1 MPRLLSR
8 EQLSPLAR
16 KRPRKRLLV
25 SPLAWKRRRKR
36 LLVSPLAEE
45 QPRKWSPGRL
55 RKWYSP
61 PVCALA
67 ATLLCCGSAQATF
80 TPFGLISA
88 DPEKGLQADFAYDP
102 AISADGRYVA
112 FTGSI
117 ASRQGIYRKELATG
131 RLELVAAG
139 DGAGAPSISANG
151 QYVSFTTDQN
161 PVTGA
166 ATGACS
172 SVYVRNMEVSPE
184 QPPSQTEAWRPEGPQ
199 PAAPGELEHV
209 AFTLVSAGD
218 GSPESLTYAPEAGR
232 PCGSTAAARVALS
245 ADGEQVA
252 FTVLSPSSLTGA
264 CALDEE
270 TATEVCPTPPYQVAV
285 RDLRSEATTLVSS
298 TLASQRSDQPQPVPD
313 GAALAGPTT
322 SGVVSL
328 RGGGHARLAVGGS
341 TAAISADG
349 SAVAWMGIEIA
360 AQAPVDQPLPR
371 VQSGTEKGV
380 PTYYPNSYAEPLW
393 RQISAGPGA
402 PTRRVLA
409 GDDPSA
415 PGCPPACPGGVDLAW
430 DTQSISGNE
439 YVGAAPQYG
448 SYTSQA
454 QSSTGFASGAGLRD
468 SLAAVTPQ
476 LSQDGMAVAL
486 LSTQPNYGEDPDFG
500 LLDATKAP
508 PANAFVVNMAP
519 GLTRAQAI
527 TRLTDWASLNFSDGE
542 LAAPVTSIALSGD
555 GTRVVFS
562 TERIAFPL
570 APPALITPI
579 LSQAAVA
586 QLYEANLLGGT
597 LALVSVGY
605 NGQPANEEVFAAALS
620 DDGHTI
626 ALASGA
632 TNLAYGVVNQGSDV
646 FATEEIHSPA
656 APGQQSIEPTPPW
669 PAAQVPWNLSATVM
683 PSPDGT
689 LDMYVSVPGAGQL
702 GASAVGT
709 VGTVDGPVTSPA
721 IRAREPSKRRARRAT
736 AARNKRSAP
745 RKRNSKHTRR
755 SGQEPKPAGALIAH
769 TSASTMGA
777 ETIELHL
784 VPAAR
789 YDSLLRASRYGLY
802 ATITL
807 TFTAPGHGVVHE
819 TLRASF
825 PRRPPFYD
833 LPVPGY
839 PLPKV
844 KQPRRVTPRSRR
856 GRPSR
861 THKGTRR

>member
-1 MPRLLSR
+1 MPRLPSR
-8 EQLSPLAR
+8 GSRLAQG
-16 KRPRKRLLV
+16 RPREGLL
-25 SPLAWKRRRKR
+25 PWPAW
-36 LLVSPLAEE
+36 
-45 QPRKWSPGRL
+45 GRL
-55 RKWYSP
+55 TKGSLP
-61 PVCALA
+61 LLLALA
-67 ATLLCCGSAQATF
+67 ATLLCCGSAEATF
-80 TPFGLISA
+80 TPFALTSA

-131 RLELVAAG
+131 RLELIAAG

-161 PVTGA
+161 PVTGQ

-172 SVYVRNMEVSPE
+172 SVYVRNMQVAPE
-184 QPPSQTEAWRPEGPQ
+184 QPQNQTEAWRPEGPP
-199 PAAPGELEHV
+199 PAAPGEFEHV

-232 PCGSTAAARVALS
+232 ECGSASAARVALS

-264 CALDEE
+264 CELDEE
-270 TATEVCPTPPYQVAV
+270 TATVLCPTPPYQVAV
-285 RDLRSEATTLVSS
+285 RDLKSEATTLVSS
-298 TLASQRSDQPQPVPD
+298 TLASQQSGQPQPVPD

-360 AQAPVDQPLPR
+360 AQAPVAQPLPR
-371 VQSGTEKGV
+371 VQAGTEKGV
-380 PTYYPNSYAEPLW
+380 PIYYPDSYAEPLW

-409 GDDPSA
+409 GDDASA

-448 SYTSQA
+448 SYTSEA
-454 QSSTGFASGAGLRD
+454 QSSTGFASGVGLQD

-476 LSQDGMAVAL
+476 LSEDGMTVAL
-486 LSTQPNYGEDPDFG
+486 LSTQPNYGEDPNFG
-500 LLDATKAP
+500 LLDATRAP

-527 TRLTDWASLNFSDGE
+527 TRLTDWASLDFSDGE

-555 GTRVVFS
+555 GTRVVFA

-597 LALVSVGY
+597 LALVTFGY

-620 DDGHTI
+620 GDGHTI

-656 APGQQSIEPTPPW
+656 VPGQQSVGPTPPW
-669 PAAQVPWNLSATVM
+669 PAAEVPWSLSATVT

-689 LDMYVSVPGAGQL
+689 LDLYVSVPGAGRL
-702 GASAVGT
+702 GASAVSAMGGLG
-709 VGTVDGPVTSPA
+709 VPSVS
-721 IRAREPSKRRARRAT
+721 IRARKSAKRRAHRAT
-736 AARNKRSAP
+736 TARNKRSAP
-745 RKRNSKHTRR
+745 RKRGSRHTRQ
-755 SGQEPKPAGALIAH
+755 SGKDPSPAGTLIAH
-769 TSASTMGA
+769 TSASTKGA

-784 VPAAR
+784 VPATR

-802 ATITL
+802 TTITL
-807 TFTAPGHGVVHE
+807 MFAAPGHGVLRE
-819 TLRASF
+819 TLRANF
-825 PRRPPFYD
+825 PRRPPFYN

-844 KQPRRVTPRSRR
+844 KQPRHVTPRSRR

-861 THKGTRR
+861 THRGGRR